1 MTLLLNLIL
10 LQAGRSVGYEQNWST
25 KGVSSDIGD
34 IVWYVV
40 LVVLAVFIGI
50 IWYKV
55 KYDK

>member
-10 LQAGRSVGYEQNWST
+10 LHAGRSVGYEQNWST

-34 IVWYVV
+34 TVWYVV